1 MIVGFILWVGARVA
15 PILMNKFDPPREAP
29 IVLSTECNEA
39 IEHLI
44 AVQLPGATSLEVDSA
59 RKELRKSLCPALTRT
74 AYHCFLRAKS
84 VPEFE
89 ACAR

>member
-1 MIVGFILWVGARVA
+1 MVGFILWLGVRVA
-15 PILMNKFDPPREAP
+15 PILMNKFDPPRVAP
-29 IVLSTECNEA
+29 IVLSSECNEA

-44 AVQLPGATSLEVDSA
+44 AVQLPSANPREVDSA
-59 RKELRKSLCPALTRT
+59 RDELRKRLCPALTRD
-74 AYHCFLRAKS
+74 AYHCLLRARS